1 MKYSDLITEKI
12 RKRGDKWEVTDSTGK
27 KVLGTHP
34 TREEALKQL
43 HAVEWTKHGG
53 K

>member
-12 RKRGDKWEVTDSTGK
+12 SKRDDKWEVTDSTGK
-27 KVLGTHP
+27 KYQVHP

-43 HAVEWTKHGG
+43 RVVEWSKHSG